1 MLRFFPILLI
11 NFFGQD
17 LITALVNALP
27 VQVTD
32 ILQIFANMLPLVG
45 FMLLM
50 RMICKRDVD
59 LILFCVGFALMSVLQ
74 LGMVTIV
81 IFALGI
87 AYLDYRGTNAAAAP
101 ERSE

>member
-1 MLRFFPILLI
+1 
-11 NFFGQD
+11 
-17 LITALVNALP
+17 
-27 VQVTD
+27 
-32 ILQIFANMLPLVG
+32 MLPLVG

-59 LILFCVGFALMSVLQ
+59 LILFCVGFALMSVLK

-81 IFALGI
+81 IIALGI
-87 AYLDYRGTNAAAAP
+87 AYLDYRDTNAAAAP